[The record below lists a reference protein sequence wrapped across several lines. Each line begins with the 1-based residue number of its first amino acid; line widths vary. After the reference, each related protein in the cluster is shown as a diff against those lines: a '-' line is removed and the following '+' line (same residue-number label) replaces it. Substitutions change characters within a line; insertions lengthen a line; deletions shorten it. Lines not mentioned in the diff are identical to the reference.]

1 MHHINSIINIQPY
14 TITVIFDNKEQRII
28 NFESILEDFPVL
40 KDAKVFNTAT
50 LDNYPTLKW
59 DGLARMRELDGT
71 IVAAPL
77 DFSPDTLYL
86 MSEASQ
92 DN

>member
-1 MHHINSIINIQPY
+1 MHHINSIVNIQPY

-40 KDAKVFNTAT
+40 KNQIVFKTAT

-71 IVAAPL
+71 IVPAPL

-86 MSEASQ
+86 MSEAS
-92 DN
+92 

>member
-1 MHHINSIINIQPY
+1 MHHINSIVNIQPY

-40 KDAKVFNTAT
+40 KNPIVFKTAT

-71 IVAAPL
+71 IVPAPL

-86 MSEASQ
+86 MSEAS
-92 DN
+92 